1 MITTLLTVH
10 HSSRLLCAACV
21 VPLLHTLLH
30 CACFVPCPQ
39 DCKDECQDVSFPTLE
54 LKCED
59 VTTQQESC
67 TVVPKQTCTEQ
78 CMCVPMKK
86 VSISLD
92 KKN

>member
-21 VPLLHTLLH
+21 MPFTR
-30 CACFVPCPQ
+30 CCTGFFVPCPQ